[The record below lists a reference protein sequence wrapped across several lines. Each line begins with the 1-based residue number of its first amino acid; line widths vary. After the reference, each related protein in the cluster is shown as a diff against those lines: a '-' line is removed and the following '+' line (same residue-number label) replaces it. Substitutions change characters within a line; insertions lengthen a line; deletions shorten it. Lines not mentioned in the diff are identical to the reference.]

1 MMKLLTSRLRIVTR
15 KRLLAAQIGA
25 SLGLLSATAGAA
37 DLGNLDALYLSR
49 QPAAHVVAAPLPAG
63 YHATLQ
69 TQLGIPQFLS
79 AGKGVA
85 NLAGSML
92 LVDDATPIARTYL
105 KAVADSYRID
115 AAQID
120 ALTAY
125 DRQRLRDGAA
135 IVRLQN
141 RVDGVEV
148 FRDSFNVLIR
158 ADGSLAAI
166 GGFASGANGD
176 PSLRAFA
183 RSPAQSIASALAD
196 FHFAP
201 AATASSLAA
210 SSERDG
216 YAYYASH
223 ASGANGEML
232 LQPARVKPVLFRLA
246 QGLVAAYY
254 IEVAVASADG
264 SDQSNYSYVVS
275 AQDGRIFFR
284 KNLTSDLT
292 AFNYRVWA
300 DATAPFEPLAGPQ
313 GRNGSPHPT
322 GLPDGY
328 QAPLTAPNLVTLVNA
343 IGDPNSVAAGD
354 PWLGDAATETTGNNV
369 NAYANLTGNDSLNAP
384 GDYRADTTAAATF
397 DRSYDTTLDP
407 AASTD
412 QIKASVTQLFYMN
425 NWLHDWYYDVG
436 FDEAAGNAQASNYGR
451 GGAQNDA
458 LRAQGQDVSGT
469 DNANM
474 TTPSDG
480 GTPYMRMYIFNG
492 RGGARITYSGGLTG
506 EPAGG
511 VGTGGFG
518 PTNFDLSSELVRPAP
533 LDACV
538 ALTNAGDVAGKVV
551 LVDRGSCDFNLKA
564 KNAETAGAVGVIIA
578 NIATSANPGDP
589 PNMAPSTPPVAVAV
603 GTLGINFDDGEA
615 ARAAVASGTVNV
627 HLERASGIRRDGTI
641 DNGVIAHEWGHY
653 ISNRLV
659 GNANGLSTNQAG
671 GMGEGFGDFHAML
684 LQVRAEDALVTAT
697 PDFSGVYSTAG
708 YVSSSFVT
716 LPGQINNGYYYGLRR
731 YPYSIDSAK
740 NPLTYRYI
748 VDGVALPTDPAPA
761 FGASG
766 DSNSEV
772 HATGEVWATML
783 WGCYASLLRDSDR
796 LSFLEAQDRM
806 KRYLVAA
813 YKMMPNAPTFIDA
826 RDALLGVIQSQSA
839 EDYALCGSAFA
850 QRGLGV
856 GAVAGDPDDNSGAVE
871 SFVDFTSDVIF
882 EDGFEAL

>member
-1 MMKLLTSRLRIVTR
+1 MKKMLTSRPHVVTR

-25 SLGLLSATAGAA
+25 SLALLSAAAGAA
-37 DLGNLDALYLSR
+37 DLGNVDALYLSR
-49 QPAAHVVAAPLPAG
+49 QPAHVAAAPVPAG

-69 TQLGIPQFLS
+69 NQLGIPQFLS

-105 KAVADSYRID
+105 KAVADTYRID

-125 DRQRLRDGAA
+125 DKQRLRNGAA

-141 RVDGVEV
+141 RVDGIEV
-148 FRDSFNVLIR
+148 FRDSFNVLIH
-158 ADGSLAAI
+158 ADGSLGVI
-166 GGFASGANGD
+166 SGFASGANGD
-176 PSLRAFA
+176 PSLRTFA
-183 RSPAQSIASALAD
+183 RSDAQSIASALAD
-196 FHFAP
+196 FHFEAE
-201 AATASSLAA
+201 ATASSLAA
-210 SSERDG
+210 SAERDG
-216 YAYYASH
+216 YAYYDSL
-223 ASGANGEML
+223 ASGANGETL
-232 LQPARVKPVLFRLA
+232 VQPARIKPVLFRLPE
-246 QGLVAAYY
+246 GLVAAHY
-254 IEVAVASADG
+254 IEIAVASADG
-264 SDQSNYSYVVS
+264 RDQSNYSYVVS
-275 AQDGRIFFR
+275 AQDGRILFR

-300 DATAPFEPLAGPQ
+300 DTTAPYEPLAGPQ

-343 IGDPNSVAAGD
+343 ITDPNSIAIND
-354 PWLGDAATETTGNNV
+354 PWLADAATETTGNNV
-369 NAYANLTGNDSLNAP
+369 NAYANLTGGDALNPP

-397 DRSYDTTLDP
+397 DRTYDTTQDP
-407 AASTD
+407 AVSTD
-412 QIKASVTQLFYMN
+412 QIKASVTQLFYIN

-480 GTPYMRMYIFNG
+480 GTPYMRMYIFSG
-492 RGGARITYSGGLTG
+492 QGGERITYSGALSG

-511 VGTGGFG
+511 VGSAGFG
-518 PTNFDLSSELVRPAP
+518 PTNFDLNGALVRPAP

-578 NIATSANPGDP
+578 NVATSSNPDDP
-589 PNMAPSTPPVAVAV
+589 PGMAPSTPPVAVAI
-603 GTLGINFDDGEA
+603 GTLSVNFADGEIV
-615 ARAAVASGTVNV
+615 RAAVANGSVNV
-627 HLERASGIRRDGTI
+627 HLERAAGIRRDGTI
-641 DNGVIAHEWGHY
+641 DDGVIAHEWGHY

-659 GNANGLSTNQAG
+659 GNANGLSTNQAA

-697 PDFSGVYSTAG
+697 PDFTGVYSTAG
-708 YVSSSFVT
+708 YVSSTYVT

-731 YPYSIDSAK
+731 YPYSIDFTK

-748 VDGVALPTDPAPA
+748 VDGVPLPTDPPPA

-766 DSNSEV
+766 
-772 HATGEVWATML
+772 
-783 WGCYASLLRDSDR
+783 
-796 LSFLEAQDRM
+796 
-806 KRYLVAA
+806 
-813 YKMMPNAPTFIDA
+813 
-826 RDALLGVIQSQSA
+826 
-839 EDYALCGSAFA
+839 GS
-850 QRGLGV
+850 
-856 GAVAGDPDDNSGAVE
+856 
-871 SFVDFTSDVIF
+871 
-882 EDGFEAL
+882 